1 MKNGRKVIII
11 LLLVIAVGA
20 LIIFKNYDSSEKAGE
35 QNSNS
40 QALADSILADIA
52 GNYVTKSD
60 LDKQYQKLPKQYQE
74 MYADTK
80 DEYLEQ
86 VIVRELIYLE
96 AEKRG
101 LTDSAKT
108 KDQQFETAV
117 QALFIEVVGQPEV
130 TKAEIEDI
138 YKQNKDQMPGTPLE
152 QVESEIRKYLVQ
164 QKQSQTFDAFIKELR
179 ENADVKLNTKW
190 VEEQIALRPKSP
202 LDDLLVN
209 GLPTVL
215 DLGSDSCIPCKM
227 MKPIFAELEE
237 ELAGKVNILILD
249 VSEYQLLADK
259 YKVRVIPTQIF
270 FDERGQQYWR
280 HEGFLSKEDILKKL
294 EETGAKL

>member
-1 MKNGRKVIII
+1 MKNGRKI
-11 LLLVIAVGA
+11 LIVVLLVLAIGA
-20 LIIFKNYDSSEKAGE
+20 LIAYKNYSSEDD
-35 QNSNS
+35 NSTRKTS
-40 QALADSILADIA
+40 AEVLPDSILANVA
-52 GNYVTKSD
+52 GVNITKED
-60 LDKQYQKLPKQYQE
+60 LDHQYKSLPKQYQE
-74 MYADTK
+74 MFANSK

-86 VIVRELIYLE
+86 VIMRELIYQE
-96 AEKRG
+96 ADKRG

-108 KDQQFETAV
+108 QDQQFEKVA
-117 QALFIEVVGQPEV
+117 QELFIEVAGQPEV
-130 TKAEIEDI
+130 TQIEIEDI
-138 YKQNKDQMPGTPLE
+138 YNQNKDQMPGTPLV
-152 QVESEIRKYLVQ
+152 QVENEIRSYLVQ
-164 QKQSQTFDAFIKELR
+164 QKQGQAFDKFIQELR
-179 ENADVKLNTKW
+179 ENADVKLNNKW
-190 VEEQIALRPKSP
+190 IEEQVALRPKSP

-249 VSEYQLLADK
+249 VSEHSLLSDK

-270 FDERGQQYWR
+270 FDEAGQQYWR

-294 EETGAKL
+294 EETGVKL